1 MKRLTVHSF
10 HSFFMKL
17 LFRHQA
23 RRGMPWYGMKKFTR
37 GKTFASARSKKKL
50 KKQPTSFAQNNGKI
64 C

>member
-1 MKRLTVHSF
+1 
-10 HSFFMKL
+10 MKL